1 MASSLDRSFF
11 LTESEITTSEKKC
24 SLIMNVPHYGLGE
37 AELGEIPALLWFKS
51 ETL

>member
-1 MASSLDRSFF
+1 MTSSLARSFF
-11 LTESEITTSEKKC
+11 LTESKITTSETNV
-24 SLIMNVPHYGLGE
+24 NVPHYGLGE